1 MINGVNSADTS
12 RPATVLLVFGRGLV
26 QAGDHYELTPAGS
39 SRVRA
44 AVAYVAAHETAF
56 AEAGAAARI
65 IFTGGWPEASEGM
78 APPPAGA
85 CEGDLML
92 REAYAAGLERHVHL
106 YAETRSRSTLENLL
120 HTAADGLL
128 DGYTFDAA
136 HPLGLVS
143 HAAHLRRIRLLAGK
157 ALGLR
162 GPALRD
168 VPAAGPDGSDRL
180 ALLTARIGF
189 LGACDATHLLRRERR
204 IVALFRALRKVRRPD
219 DPLDGDQPS

>member
-1 MINGVNSADTS
+1 VTS
-12 RPATVLLVFGRGLV
+12 EDGNPPATVLMVFGRGLV
-26 QAGDHYELTPAGS
+26 RAGNDYTLTPAGTA
-39 SRVRA
+39 RVRA
-44 AVAYVAAHETAF
+44 AVAYVAAHEAAF
-56 AEAGAAARI
+56 TGAAQARI
-65 IFTGGWPEASEGM
+65 VFTGGWPEASEGM

-85 CEGDLML
+85 REGDLML
-92 REAYAAGLERHVHL
+92 REAYAAGLERHAHL

-180 ALLTARIGF
+180 ALLTAHIGF
-189 LGACDATHLLRRERR
+189 LGAGGAAHLLRRERR
-204 IVALFRALRKVRRPD
+204 IVALSRALRKVRRPGA
-219 DPLDGDQPS
+219 GDQPS

>member
-1 MINGVNSADTS
+1 MIKGVDSADTS

-26 QAGDHYELTPAGS
+26 RAGDHYELTPAGS
-39 SRVRA
+39 ARVRA
-44 AVAYVAAHETAF
+44 ASAYAAAHEAAF
-56 AEAGAAARI
+56 AGAGAGARI
-65 IFTGGWPEASEGM
+65 VFTGGWPEASEGM
-78 APPPAGA
+78 PPPPAGA
-85 CEGDLML
+85 REGDLML
-92 REAYAAGLERHVHL
+92 REASAAGLDRHAHL
-106 YAETRSRSTLENLL
+106 YAETNSRSTLENLL

-168 VPAAGPDGSDRL
+168 VPATGADGNDRL

-189 LGACDATHLLRRERR
+189 LGARGGAQLIRRERR
-204 IVALFRALRKVRRPD
+204 IVALFRALRKARRS
-219 DPLDGDQPS
+219 DGNQSS